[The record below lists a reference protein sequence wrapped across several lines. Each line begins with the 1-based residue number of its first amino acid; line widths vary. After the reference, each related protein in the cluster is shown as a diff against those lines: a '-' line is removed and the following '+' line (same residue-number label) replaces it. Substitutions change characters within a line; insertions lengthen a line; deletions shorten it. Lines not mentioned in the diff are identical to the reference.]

1 MNFKHVDTDC
11 LRLGGKKEHE
21 VEGSRAVC
29 SVQKDQSPGR
39 KTCSNIISLNMS
51 NPVEYVWPT

>member
-29 SVQKDQSPGR
+29 SVHKDQSPGR
-39 KTCSNIISLNMS
+39 MTCSNIISLNMS
-51 NPVEYVWPT
+51 NPV